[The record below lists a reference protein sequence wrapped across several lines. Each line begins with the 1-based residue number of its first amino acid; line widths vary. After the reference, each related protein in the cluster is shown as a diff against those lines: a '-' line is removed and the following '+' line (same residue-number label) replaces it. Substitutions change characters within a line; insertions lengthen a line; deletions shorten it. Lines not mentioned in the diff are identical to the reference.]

1 MGMRRSERSSD
12 CEGHGVP
19 VKASPILCQAQHGF
33 ALLEALLTIVILA
46 FGLLGMFGLQGRMSV
61 AGVEAYQRAQAT
73 LLVSDMADRM
83 SASPFAACASVA
95 VTDAARNACMANR
108 LQSYV
113 TTSPI
118 GTGDSQPTDCSAL
131 AVGAARDECEWSNAI
146 KGAAETTTAAGNV
159 GAMTGARGC
168 IEQMQAPDPSAGVCT
183 PGIYRVSAVWQGL
196 SPTVVPS
203 IACGTGSYGSNEAY
217 RRVIAARVSIGLP
230 LCK

>member
-1 MGMRRSERSSD
+1 MGMRRSERTSAGEGFGLPVNSSPTLN
-12 CEGHGVP
+12 H
-19 VKASPILCQAQHGF
+19 ARHGF
-33 ALLEALLTIVILA
+33 ALLEALLTMVILA
-46 FGLLGMFGLQGRMSV
+46 FGLLGLLGMQSRMGS

-83 SASPFAACASVA
+83 LASPFAVCTGATA
-95 VTDAARNACMANR
+95 TDAQRSSCMANR
-108 LQSYV
+108 LQTYI

-118 GTGDSQPTDCSAL
+118 GTGDSQPSDCSATV
-131 AVGAARDECEWSNAI
+131 AGAPRDACEWSNAL
-146 KGAAETTTAAGNV
+146 KGVAESNAASAI

-183 PGIYRVSAVWQGL
+183 PGIYRVSAVWQGQV
-196 SPTVVPS
+196 PTVIPS
-203 IACGTGSYGSNEAY
+203 LTCGAGSYGADEAY

>member
-1 MGMRRSERSSD
+1 MPMNAAPIRSQAER
-12 CEGHGVP
+12 
-19 VKASPILCQAQHGF
+19 GF

-46 FGLLGMFGLQGRMSV
+46 FGLLGLLGMQGQMGV

-83 SASPFAACASVA
+83 AASPFDICSGAVA
-95 VTDAARNACMANR
+95 TDVQRNQCMANR

-113 TTSPI
+113 TYAPL
-118 GTGDSQPTDCSAL
+118 GTGDSEPADCSQS
-131 AVGAARDECEWSNAI
+131 VIGAARDECEWSNAL
-146 KGAAETTTAAGNV
+146 KGAAETTAVGNI

-168 IEQMQAPDPSAGVCT
+168 IEELQAPDPSEGVCT

-196 SPTVVPS
+196 NPTSAPS
-203 IACGTGSYGSNEAY
+203 IACGTGSYGSNESY
-217 RRVIAARVSIGLP
+217 RRVVAARVAIGLP